1 MIYKQKTRRNLGQ
14 RKHERSGIVYVR
26 QPVNYIVGD
35 YYVTKCTT
43 LTELVFVALLRVGI
57 GGGGVEVIG
66 FKGVE
71 AKRTAQQLS
80 TV

>member
-14 RKHERSGIVYVR
+14 RKRERSEIVYVR

-57 GGGGVEVIG
+57 GGGVEVIG